1 MTVTVAFL
9 YVGHEEAQMG
19 RCLTRIWRGALTPLT
34 LGLAAAFA
42 LVVAGA
48 QDAGAQVFSNCTGAA
63 SVGPS
68 ISDGSLE
75 IGQTASLSVVVQNTS
90 FAPTMPTSTN
100 VSSVVGGQ
108 TCNAG
113 SCSISGDG
121 CTVDADCE
129 TTLQLLLACG
139 NNLCSTQLPGT
150 LLFKAAAGNGCT
162 SSLAAVDR
170 CELDPADATGNTVN
184 VVLKGGA
191 ANGIAFTPQQS
202 QTIATFDVVAAN
214 PVLSN
219 LAGSFFIIGL
229 GDGLILRTNDA
240 LCVPDQFGTGSGTTT
255 PTFPPVCAVK
265 VDKQVACNGVDFV
278 DAQLVTNNQDGTISC
293 TGWNA
298 FDNNPAEAVAVRYQG
313 QNAGNLTLSSC
324 TLMESNDQIPAGAPP
339 FPTTIAGPS
348 VDSVTFVLTPGDTTG
363 FTTADTVCSETL
375 VSNGR
380 EPNTATLACQC
391 VTGAPVGTLNASALD
406 TAQIN
411 CLAPDLNLTKKCVD
425 TTIPPD
431 GVDDAVEV
439 TATNGG
445 TASLSNCVVTD
456 LLNRDDTD
464 CSVGGG
470 DPVSV
475 SPNNFSLA
483 ALNGS
488 QISTGTIPAPPLA
501 QNACDSA
508 SVVCDVDGAGKQATA
523 DAPPVVCTGG
533 VCAAEFDKQISCNGT
548 DWVDVSIP
556 VNGQNAGDIDDA
568 TNSQIIDCTSWNA
581 YNDGSGTMPAEGASK
596 RFVIDNTGTFNI
608 SCRVEDTVNGNTTV
622 VVQTQEFAPGVH
634 VIPLPDTCDADISGV
649 DSAVLVCECP
659 QGELMH
665 DNPITDQAEIMCK
678 SPDLTV
684 SKICGQQAFGA
695 SPVTITVTNPAGA
708 DRATLQNCMV
718 TDELADG
725 TPVCSENIGSLQP
738 GQSTEVDCSVPGL
751 TDTVLNDV
759 TVECEIVDANGKT
772 IQRMDQATCGV
783 PLGCRLTAGGITP
796 DGGIDMT
803 EFAQA
808 QKITFGGQVGA
819 PCGCIGC
826 FDDLDHI
833 QGEWTHSR
841 HKRKGRFHASDYAS
855 LVCAFDGGACLD
867 GVCVGSERA
876 GESCKKNIDCAPPE
890 GPEPRPAPANKACFT
905 GVGRI
910 ARNGGPR
917 TDVVVFRVEVEDRG
931 EPGAGQNSGTMA
943 DVYKIRM
950 WQPGVDVNGNDV
962 PDETVDGLL
971 ADVCCQQADVNPDL
985 RAPNINDGG
994 DLTHGN
1000 IQIHPVTPLTAR
1012 GICPPPGGTCAVG
1025 D

>member
-324 TLMESNDQIPAGAPP
+324 TLMESNDQIPAGAPA
-339 FPTTIAGPS
+339 FPMTIAGPS
-348 VDSVTFVLTPGDTTG
+348 VDPVTFVLTPGVTTG

-375 VSNGR
+375 VGNGR

-391 VTGAPVGTLNASALD
+391 ATGAPIGTLNASALD

-411 CLAPDLNLTKKCVD
+411 CLAPELNLTKKCVD

-439 TATNGG
+439 TATNAG
-445 TASLSNCVVTD
+445 TASLSSCVVTD

-470 DPVSV
+470 DPVTV
-475 SPNNFSLA
+475 AVNNFSLA
-483 ALNGS
+483 AGTVQNPATHTL
-488 QISTGTIPAPPLA
+488 TGTIPAPPLA

-508 SVVCDVDGAGKQATA
+508 SVTCNVDGAGKQATA
-523 DAPPVVCTGG
+523 EAPPVVCTGG
-533 VCAAEFDKQISCNGT
+533 VCAAEFDKQISCNGV

-581 YNDGSGTMPAEGASK
+581 YNDGSGTMPAEAASK

-634 VIPLPDTCDADISGV
+634 VIPLPDTCDAAISGV

-665 DNPITDQAEIMCK
+665 DNPLMDQAEITCQT
-678 SPDLTV
+678 PDLV
-684 SKICGQQAFGA
+684 VDKLCEDQVNGSNAI
-695 SPVTITVTNPAGA
+695 TITVTNPAGT
-708 DRATLQNCMV
+708 DRATLQNCQV
-718 TDELADG
+718 TDALAPNCDRTIAG
-725 TPVCSENIGSLQP
+725 PIAP
-738 GQSTEVDCSVPGL
+738 GVSTQFNCSVDGL
-751 TDTVLNDV
+751 TTTTNNTVDV
-759 TVECEIVDANGKT
+759 TCEIVGANGKT
-772 IQRMDQATCGV
+772 LSRTAEDECEVLNCLTRTPGFWGTHAGDRDPSKTGGETRGVTQIVLQDAVNAGMPVMSCNLTFDMPATNIMPAVAKSVVEDMCWGGKDFKGAGTSPQQLQLIRQCTAANLNVAASRDGGGSCSGFQLSNGQSIDQVLAQCCGDFCTDQHTGQEISSSGCIDLLDEFNNSGETITLPNFVRPGPANATNCQTANGNGLV
-783 PLGCRLTAGGITP
+783 SNRPLGPPSGG
-796 DGGIDMT
+796 GGGCGLGF
-803 EFAQA
+803 ELALLLPSLSWLRGRGRRQA
-808 QKITFGGQVGA
+808 
-819 PCGCIGC
+819 
-826 FDDLDHI
+826 H
-833 QGEWTHSR
+833 
-841 HKRKGRFHASDYAS
+841 
-855 LVCAFDGGACLD
+855 
-867 GVCVGSERA
+867 
-876 GESCKKNIDCAPPE
+876 
-890 GPEPRPAPANKACFT
+890 
-905 GVGRI
+905 
-910 ARNGGPR
+910 
-917 TDVVVFRVEVEDRG
+917 
-931 EPGAGQNSGTMA
+931 
-943 DVYKIRM
+943 
-950 WQPGVDVNGNDV
+950 
-962 PDETVDGLL
+962 
-971 ADVCCQQADVNPDL
+971 
-985 RAPNINDGG
+985 
-994 DLTHGN
+994 
-1000 IQIHPVTPLTAR
+1000 
-1012 GICPPPGGTCAVG
+1012 
-1025 D
+1025 